1 MHDLEFDLAYT
12 TQLQTYSDSRYL
24 QYSIQN
30 KKHNVPELF
39 VRYDSTRE
47 LMEVLSFK
55 AQAKC
60 VLDIYIETDNKKKTI
75 NLARQKKHLNF
86 LDQNPSLLQH
96 LTRNL
101 YSHLLC
107 L

>member
-1 MHDLEFDLAYT
+1 MNNSYDDYESSLYKSAIYMHDLEFDLAYT

-60 VLDIYIETDNKKKTI
+60 VLDISIKSI
-75 NLARQKKHLNF
+75 
-86 LDQNPSLLQH
+86 
-96 LTRNL
+96 
-101 YSHLLC
+101 
-107 L
+107 